1 MQVPK
6 HVLIGC
12 AFSGSP
18 SDLAAAYVERFKG
31 LGNYPPGSSQ
41 AGLRELDAHDS
52 LSLAIMRHLDYETPP
67 WIERCINEGF
77 DVALDYFFGEW
88 WLNDEERPLVD
99 KRHPD
104 RNLYWFKA
112 FSYGLFLGL
121 LTERWSDVAK
131 LCSWIEADLRP
142 EYIGD
147 DLEDQGCQVYISMAA
162 SLRPEPMAGLAEVEA
177 NIQKCRTKRPR
188 LLFKAW
194 QAARSGNQLAF
205 NKAMTA
211 SLEHFI
217 ANRHACGT
225 GMTDWIAHHQS
236 VVCLAAKRLGL
247 QLPPLP
253 EKLAALIV
261 TRESLG
267 FDSKGT

>member
-1 MQVPK
+1 MREFD
-6 HVLIGC
+6 VL
-12 AFSGSP
+12 
-18 SDLAAAYVERFKG
+18 
-31 LGNYPPGSSQ
+31 N
-41 AGLRELDAHDS
+41 S
-52 LSLAIMRHLDYETPP
+52 LSLAIMCHLDYETPP
-67 WIERCINEGF
+67 WIERRVSEGF
-77 DVALDYFFGEW
+77 DVALDYFFGDW
-88 WLNDEERPLVD
+88 WYDDKYRQMLD

-112 FSYGLFLGL
+112 FSCGLFLGL
-121 LTERWSDVAK
+121 LTERWPDVAK
-131 LCSWIEADLRP
+131 LCSWIEADLKP
-142 EYIGD
+142 EYLGD
-147 DLEDQGCQVYISMAA
+147 ELEVQGCQVYVSMAA
-162 SLRPEPMAGLAEVEA
+162 SLRPEPMEGLADVEA

-194 QAARSGNQLAF
+194 QAARSGDQLAF
-205 NKAMTA
+205 NKATTE

-217 ANRHACGT
+217 ANRRAHGT

-236 VVCLAAKRLGL
+236 VVCLAARRLGL

-267 FDSKGT
+267 FDSKEI